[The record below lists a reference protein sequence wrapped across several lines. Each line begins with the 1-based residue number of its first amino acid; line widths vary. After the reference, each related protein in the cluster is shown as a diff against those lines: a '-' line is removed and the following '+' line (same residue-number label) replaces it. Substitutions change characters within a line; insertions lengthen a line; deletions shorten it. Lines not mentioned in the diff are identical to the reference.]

1 MQLSDVQHQTVA
13 QRRLQQAIA
22 SGRVPHAFL
31 FAGPEGVGKQML
43 ATRFARLLLC
53 SKPSKIDP
61 LSGESGRRKD
71 DLVWKDAC
79 GRCED
84 CALMAAGTH
93 PDFRLI
99 HRGVAKF
106 HPDRRVQKSR
116 SAELVI
122 DVVRHFLLAQV
133 GQRPARGRAKVFVIS
148 EAERL
153 NTESQNSMLKTLE
166 EPPGD
171 SHIILVARSADRLL
185 PTIRSRCQAIP
196 FRGLPADFVAGRLA
210 SDHGVPVADARYLS
224 ELSEGRLGV
233 AIRYAAQGLAKQRMR
248 VCEILQSIG
257 RDPLALNKSV
267 KELTEE
273 IPAAKVGDEP
283 DVTDSEA
290 TRAGMRT
297 ALAMISGAL
306 RDALRIA
313 CHAPAAAY
321 GAPSERKLLEALA
334 SAWGSRG
341 LVRAVRAI
349 AAAESEIDL
358 NANVQLAM
366 DGLGIELSRGLA
378 AGAA

>member
-1 MQLSDVQHQTVA
+1 MQLSDVQHQAVA
-13 QRRLQQAIA
+13 QRRLQQALA

-31 FAGPEGVGKQML
+31 FAGPEGVGKQIL
-43 ATRFARLLLC
+43 AARFARLLLC
-53 SKPSKIDP
+53 SKPAKIEP
-61 LSGESGRRKD
+61 ISAESGRKKD
-71 DLVWKDAC
+71 DFVWKDAC

-84 CALMAAGTH
+84 CTLMAAGTH
-93 PDFRLI
+93 PDYRLI
-99 HRGVAKF
+99 HRGLAKF

-122 DVVRHFLLAQV
+122 DVIRHFLLAQV

-148 EAERL
+148 EADRL

-171 SHIILVARSADRLL
+171 SYIILITRSVDRLL

-196 FRGLPADFVAGRLA
+196 FRGLPADFVAERLA
-210 SDHGVPVADARYLS
+210 ADHGVSAADARYLA

-233 AIRYAAQGLAKQRMR
+233 AVRYASQGLAAQRMR
-248 VCEILQSIG
+248 ACEILQSIG
-257 RDPLALNKSV
+257 RDPLALNKAV
-267 KELTEE
+267 KELSEE
-273 IPAAKVGDEP
+273 LPNAKGADEP
-283 DVTDSEA
+283 EVTDAEA
-290 TRAGMRT
+290 ARVGIRT
-297 ALAMISGAL
+297 ALAMLSGAL

-313 CHAPAAAY
+313 SRAPAAAY
-321 GAPSERKLLEALA
+321 GGPSERKPLETIAA
-334 SAWGSRG
+334 AWGSQG

-358 NANVQLAM
+358 NANVQLAI

-378 AGAA
+378 AGAL